1 MQPHFHTI
9 SPASIEVL
17 NGSRHPLVA
26 QACAVSTPTTRPRTP
41 APWSASDP
49 DRLVVLSCL
58 ASFLVMPFL
67 L

>member
-1 MQPHFHTI
+1 MQPTPRAI
-9 SPASIEVL
+9 SPVSVQPLRGI
-17 NGSRHPLVA
+17 RHPLVA
-26 QACAVSTPTTRPRTP
+26 QACAVSAPAARQRSL
-41 APWSASDP
+41 APWSGADP